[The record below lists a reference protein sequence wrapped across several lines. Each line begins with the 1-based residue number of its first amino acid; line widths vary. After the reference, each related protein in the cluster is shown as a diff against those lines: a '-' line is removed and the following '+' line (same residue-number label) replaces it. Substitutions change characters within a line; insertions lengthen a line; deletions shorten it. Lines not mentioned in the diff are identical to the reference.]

1 MAQARAVVEREF
13 SGESEEDSAMTKND
27 LFKEGMEFL
36 LISAM
41 YRGYDIA
48 IRFFDSGVVASAIK
62 RYNKHLK
69 GSERKL
75 FCIYFRTGENILKIL

>member
-1 MAQARAVVEREF
+1 
-13 SGESEEDSAMTKND
+13 MTKND

-48 IRFFDSGVVASAIK
+48 ILLIVV
-62 RYNKHLK
+62 L
-69 GSERKL
+69 L
-75 FCIYFRTGENILKIL
+75 QVL

>member
-1 MAQARAVVEREF
+1 
-13 SGESEEDSAMTKND
+13 MTKND

-48 IRFFDSGVVASAIK
+48 IDDSFEWCCCKCYKTLQQTS
-62 RYNKHLK
+62 
-69 GSERKL
+69 
-75 FCIYFRTGENILKIL
+75 

>member
-1 MAQARAVVEREF
+1 
-13 SGESEEDSAMTKND
+13 MTKND

-48 IRFFDSGVVASAIK
+48 IDDSLIVV
-62 RYNKHLK
+62 L
-69 GSERKL
+69 L
-75 FCIYFRTGENILKIL
+75 QVL

>member
-41 YRGYDIA
+41 YRGYDIDDDS
-48 IRFFDSGVVASAIK
+48 FDSVLQV
-62 RYNKHLK
+62 L
-69 GSERKL
+69 
-75 FCIYFRTGENILKIL
+75 

>member
-1 MAQARAVVEREF
+1 
-13 SGESEEDSAMTKND
+13 MTKND

-48 IRFFDSGVVASAIK
+48 IDDSFDSVLLQV
-62 RYNKHLK
+62 L
-69 GSERKL
+69 
-75 FCIYFRTGENILKIL
+75 

>member
-1 MAQARAVVEREF
+1 VREF

-48 IRFFDSGVVASAIK
+48 IDDSFDSGVEV
-62 RYNKHLK
+62 L
-69 GSERKL
+69 
-75 FCIYFRTGENILKIL
+75 

>member
-1 MAQARAVVEREF
+1 
-13 SGESEEDSAMTKND
+13 MTKND

-48 IRFFDSGVVASAIK
+48 IDDSFSGVVASAIK

-69 GSERKL
+69 GSGKKVVLHLLLEQVK
-75 FCIYFRTGENILKIL
+75 ILKINSVNGF

>member
-1 MAQARAVVEREF
+1 MAQARAVVERIY
-13 SGESEEDSAMTKND
+13 GESEEDSAMTKND

-48 IRFFDSGVVASAIK
+48 IDDSLIVV
-62 RYNKHLK
+62 L
-69 GSERKL
+69 L
-75 FCIYFRTGENILKIL
+75 QVL

>member
-1 MAQARAVVEREF
+1 MAQARAVEREF

-27 LFKEGMEFL
+27 LFKKNGIS

-48 IRFFDSGVVASAIK
+48 IDDSFDSGVVASAT
-62 RYNKHLK
+62 LQQT
-69 GSERKL
+69 S
-75 FCIYFRTGENILKIL
+75 

>member
-27 LFKEGMEFL
+27 LFKEGIL

-48 IRFFDSGVVASAIK
+48 IDDSFDSGVVASAIK

-69 GSERKL
+69 GSGRKL
-75 FCIYFRTGENILKIL
+75 FCIYF